1 MRYWRHTVFAL
12 LVAWCASQ
20 PAFGQIETEAQTDDL
35 TLEDCLTQVLTRNPE
50 IQESRLDVERAA
62 GTKLVYRSRALP
74 QLSADV
80 NVGLRYGALFPP
92 SGPYGIAT
100 AEFSQPLLDV
110 GIPPTL
116 HRGRLE
122 VIIAQQNLNR
132 IVTDRLHEARLTFL
146 QALFL
151 RDLVALHEE
160 IDQRLRANVQ
170 SEQQRL
176 DVGTGNQAAVKS
188 AKIQELNLELDLAN
202 LRGSYFSTVT
212 KIAELCGR
220 DPTEATNGTRQLRL
234 PKPVGPLR
242 YEPVNVD
249 WLEESAYAVQ
259 HRADVKLLEALVD
272 ATGADRQTVQAQY
285 YPLVTLV
292 ASGLFIPQSLLISK
306 QTSIVAGQDPR
317 SSQVEAG
324 VEMSW
329 QIIDNGRVTGA
340 SRQIEATRQAYKIAL
355 RQLEQ
360 NIPRELA
367 AIEGALQNADA
378 RRDALVKSAEE
389 AEENLRLI
397 ERRVSLG
404 EATQFDFLQAQS
416 NLLSV
421 RAGIVDAIHSHE
433 VARAEL
439 DHATGRYLQYH
450 SEKAP

>member
-1 MRYWRHTVFAL
+1 
-12 LVAWCASQ
+12 
-20 PAFGQIETEAQTDDL
+20 
-35 TLEDCLTQVLTRNPE
+35 
-50 IQESRLDVERAA
+50 
-62 GTKLVYRSRALP
+62 
-74 QLSADV
+74 
-80 NVGLRYGALFPP
+80 
-92 SGPYGIAT
+92 
-100 AEFSQPLLDV
+100 
-110 GIPPTL
+110 
-116 HRGRLE
+116 
-122 VIIAQQNLNR
+122 
-132 IVTDRLHEARLTFL
+132 
-146 QALFL
+146 
-151 RDLVALHEE
+151 
-160 IDQRLRANVQ
+160 
-170 SEQQRL
+170 
-176 DVGTGNQAAVKS
+176 
-188 AKIQELNLELDLAN
+188 
-202 LRGSYFSTVT
+202 
-212 KIAELCGR
+212 
-220 DPTEATNGTRQLRL
+220 
-234 PKPVGPLR
+234 
-242 YEPVNVD
+242 
-249 WLEESAYAVQ
+249 VQ

-360 NIPRELA
+360 NIPLELA